1 MNKNVYD
8 IEQLKENNAGFSLPD
23 TYFSDNAVRLKL
35 IPNDEMAEQ
44 LFEAGFLVP
53 PTYFSNNKKQLIERV
68 NKKNKQIKI
77 FKITVVSGIAAVFL
91 AILGLNYWPTK
102 PISKVEL
109 DFNQLTD
116 AEIIEHLS
124 ELELNEN
131 IVCDAGWCQELKD
144 LNKPN
149 DLEIYLL
156 ESDHL
161 DQLKESI

>member
-1 MNKNVYD
+1 MNKNIHH

-23 TYFSDNAVRLKL
+23 TYFSDSADRLKL
-35 IPNDEMAEQ
+35 IPNDEMPEH

-77 FKITVVSGIAAVFL
+77 FKITAVSGIAAVLL
-91 AILGLNYWPTK
+91 AILGLNFWPSK

-124 ELELNEN
+124 KEDMNEN
-131 IVCDAGWCQELKD
+131 LLCEAGWCQELND
-144 LNKPN
+144 LNKSN
-149 DLEIYLL
+149 ETEKYLL

-161 DQLKESI
+161 DYLKESI